1 MEKKDLNIEIARN
14 RSLVIGKQ
22 FNIIPKIGVYWA
34 RMGSRVAWWYSQ
46 QTGDY
51 LGQEFKQGRL
61 GKRLM

>member
-1 MEKKDLNIEIARN
+1 MYN
-14 RSLVIGKQ
+14 RDKLSQSPLCGQGKQ
-22 FNIIPKIGVYWA
+22 FNITPKIGVYWA